1 MSEHRTIRELEEAH
15 DRETS
20 AARDRIEQ
28 AEEHIHYYRS
38 QMLRLQEH
46 FYEVARSAG
55 VQDDPGFQ
63 YELRRVTTQIDDNV
77 SAATRVVIR
86 FDDELTEMA
95 TRHRREQEDLERRL
109 RQKRAAQ

>member
-1 MSEHRTIRELEEAH
+1 MTEFHSIGQLEDAHEREA
-15 DRETS
+15 S

-38 QMLRLQEH
+38 QMIRMQEH
-46 FYEVARSAG
+46 FYGVARSAG

-63 YELRRVTTQIDDNV
+63 YELRRVTARIDEDV

-86 FDDELTEMA
+86 FDDELTDLGA
-95 TRHRREQEDLERRL
+95 RQRREREDLQQRL
-109 RQKRAAQ
+109 RRTGAGQ

>member
-15 DRETS
+15 DREAS

-38 QMLRLQEH
+38 QMIRLQEH

-55 VQDDPGFQ
+55 VQDAPGFQ
-63 YELRRVTTQIDDNV
+63 FELRRVTAQIDENV

-86 FDDELTEMA
+86 FDDELTEMTA
-95 TRHRREQEDLERRL
+95 RHRREHDDLRERL
-109 RQKRAAQ
+109 RHNGAAQ